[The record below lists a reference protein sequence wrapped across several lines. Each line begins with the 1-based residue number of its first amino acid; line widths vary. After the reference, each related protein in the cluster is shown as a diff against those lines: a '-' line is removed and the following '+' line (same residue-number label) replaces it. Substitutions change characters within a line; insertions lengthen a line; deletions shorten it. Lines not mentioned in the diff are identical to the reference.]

1 MKLAVGFILYNENT
15 SRYLPDFL
23 PSLFRALALRPAA
36 DYRIYAFD
44 NSFAD
49 NPVNKDLLSKFPAIE
64 YQTRGVN
71 LGYGRAYNI
80 LINAASR
87 DGAEYFLLINPDSLL
102 DERSIEKLLAVLESD
117 GSLAA
122 AAPKI
127 FRWDFARRAKTNI
140 LDSAGLILKPGL
152 RFLDLGQGQTD
163 KGQFDQAAIIGP
175 SGAAGLFRLS
185 ALRAIAEKTESGQ
198 PEYFDERFFM
208 YKEDCDLAY
217 RLFLSG
223 GSTRLVPDSLIYH
236 DRTAASSGLGLL
248 SRWRD
253 RQSKSRQVR
262 AWSFRNQHLIFV
274 KHWKKQNLA
283 NKALVAGQI
292 LFYLLFSLILEQF
305 LLKEYPYIF
314 RWWGLLT
321 NIK

>member
-15 SRYLPDFL
+15 ARYLPDFL
-23 PSLFRALALRPAA
+23 PSLSRALAGLSVA
-36 DYRIYAFD
+36 DYRVYAFD

-49 NPVNKDLLSKFPAIE
+49 NPANKDLLSGFPAVK
-64 YQTRGVN
+64 YQTRGLN

-80 LINAASR
+80 LIKAAIR
-87 DGAEYFLLINPDSLL
+87 DGVEYFLLINPDSLL
-102 DERSIEKLLAVLESD
+102 DEQAISKLLAVLEGD

-127 FRWDFARRAKTNI
+127 RRWDFARRTKTSI
-140 LDSAGLILKPGL
+140 LDSAGLILKSGL
-152 RFLDLGQGQTD
+152 RFLDLGQGQVD

-185 ALRAIAEKTESGQ
+185 ALQAIAEKTADGGDG
-198 PEYFDERFFM
+198 YFDESFFM

-223 GSTRLVPDSLIYH
+223 GLTRLVPDSLIYH
-236 DRTAASSGLGLL
+236 DRTAASSGSDLF
-248 SRWRD
+248 SRWHD
-253 RQSKSRQVR
+253 RRAKSRQVR

-283 NKALVAGQI
+283 NKALVACQI
-292 LFYLLFSLILEQF
+292 LSYLLFSLILEQF
-305 LLKEYPYIF
+305 LLKEYLHIL
-314 RWWGLLT
+314 RWRGLLT
-321 NIK
+321 NTK